1 MIGWIFRRLLQAAFI
16 VWLMTVIVFVG
27 LHFIGNPADILI
39 GPDADQRDRALLITQ
54 LGLDLPLWK
63 QYLKFLV
70 SALHGDLGNS
80 FVYNQPALELVL
92 QRLPA
97 TLELAFFALI
107 IALVVGVPL
116 GLIAGLYPDSLGSK
130 IIMTGSI
137 LGFSLP
143 TFWIG
148 IMIIMA
154 FSVSL
159 GWLPSSGRGETV
171 TFLGMQWSF
180 LTGNGLYHLVLPAF
194 NLALFKMALVIR
206 LTYAGVREVLPQD
219 YIKFARAKGLAP
231 SRIIRVHVLRNLLI
245 PLVTV
250 VGLELGATIAGAV
263 VTESIFSW
271 PGAGKLI
278 LDSINHLDRPVILAY
293 LIVIVCVFVT
303 INFLVD
309 VTYRIIDPR
318 VGKETLA

>member
-309 VTYRIIDPR
+309 VTYRIVDPR